1 MPSVEEVILLKR
13 SRAIDVTIVPAR
25 GDPVVVKT
33 WSADAVGAAE
43 LAWRAAKLD
52 RLLPPRTAVLRLEFN
67 DEECRLQARRL
78 SGQLQATI
86 EGHPF
91 FWAKPAKEDG

>member
-1 MPSVEEVILLKR
+1 MSTVEEVSLLKR

-33 WSADAVGAAE
+33 WSADAVGAAD

-52 RLLPPRTAVLRLEFN
+52 RLLPPRTAVLRLEFD

-78 SGQLQATI
+78 SGQVQATI
-86 EGHPF
+86 EGYPF
-91 FWAKPAKEDG
+91 FWARLAKEDG